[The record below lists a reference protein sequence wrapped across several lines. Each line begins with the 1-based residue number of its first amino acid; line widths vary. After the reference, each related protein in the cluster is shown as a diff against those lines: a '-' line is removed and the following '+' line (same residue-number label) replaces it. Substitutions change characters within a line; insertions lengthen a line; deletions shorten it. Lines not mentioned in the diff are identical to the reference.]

1 VSSSL
6 QRRFGSLT
14 SDDAARLDA
23 AALQLGVDI
32 GQLMEVAGFQVAR
45 CVWRILGR
53 RAAPVHV
60 VAGHGHNG
68 GDGLVAARH
77 LAGWGCTVTA
87 GVLGDGDA
95 LDPLLRQ
102 QRAAAIGS
110 GVALRISARASDV
123 LAGTD
128 SAAVV
133 VDALLGTGLR
143 EPPRPAH
150 AEVIAGVR
158 GALVLS
164 VDVPSGIDATTGS
177 APGAA
182 VRAHTTCTLAGMKR
196 GLWNDGARSHCG
208 EIVVADIG
216 MPQRAWERCGLSAP
230 TSLRGGRLVTLRR

>member
-14 SDDAARLDA
+14 SEEASQLDA
-23 AALQLGVDI
+23 AAVQLGVDI
-32 GQLMEVAGFQVAR
+32 AQLMEVAGFQVAR
-45 CVWRILGR
+45 CAWRILGR
-53 RAAPVHV
+53 RAAAVHV

-77 LAGWGCTVTA
+77 LAGWGCTVSA
-87 GVLGDGDA
+87 AVLGDADA
-95 LDPLLRQ
+95 LDPLLRK
-102 QRAAAIGS
+102 QRTAAIGS
-110 GVALRISARASDV
+110 GVAVDVSQRASDV
-123 LAGTD
+123 LAGIAG
-128 SAAVV
+128 AAVV

-150 AEVIAGVR
+150 AEVIAGLR
-158 GALVLS
+158 GTVLS
-164 VDVPSGIDATTGS
+164 VDVPSGLDATTGM

-196 GLWNDGARSHCG
+196 GMWNDAARPYCG
-208 EIVVADIG
+208 EIVAADIG
-216 MPQRAWERCGLSAP
+216 MPQRAWQSCGLSAP

>member
-6 QRRFGSLT
+6 PRRFGSLT
-14 SDDAARLDA
+14 SDEAARLDA

-32 GQLMEVAGFQVAR
+32 AQLMEVAGFQVAR

-53 RAAPVHV
+53 RPAPVHV

-87 GVLGDGDA
+87 AVLGDGDA

-110 GVALRISARASDV
+110 GVAVNVSERAADV
-123 LAGTD
+123 LAGSAD
-128 SAAVV
+128 AAVV

-143 EPPRPAH
+143 EPPRPSY

-158 GALVLS
+158 GTVLS
-164 VDVPSGIDATTGS
+164 VDVPSGLDATTGS

-196 GLWNDGARSHCG
+196 GLWNPAARAYCG

-216 MPQRAWERCGLSAP
+216 MPQRAWQSCGLAAP

>member
-14 SDDAARLDA
+14 SEEAGRLDA
-23 AALQLGVDI
+23 AAMGLGVDI
-32 GQLMEVAGFQVAR
+32 AQLMEVAGFQVAR
-45 CVWRILGR
+45 CAWRILGR

-77 LAGWGCTVTA
+77 LAGWGCPVTA
-87 GVLGDGDA
+87 GVLGDPDA
-95 LDPLLRQ
+95 VDPLLRQ
-102 QRAAAIGS
+102 QRAAAIGA
-110 GVALRISARASDV
+110 GVLLRVSPRASDV
-123 LAGTD
+123 LAGTAG
-128 SAAVV
+128 AAIV

-150 AEVIAGVR
+150 AEVIGGVKGR
-158 GALVLS
+158 VLS
-164 VDVPSGIDATTGS
+164 IDVPSGLDAATGT

-182 VRAHTTCTLAGMKR
+182 VHAHTTCTLAGMKR
-196 GLWNDGARSHCG
+196 GLWNDAARAYCG

-216 MPQRAWERCGLSAP
+216 MPETAWHRCGLSAP